1 MVVDGTEQGIHV
13 TQFPMEVVKEDPNFS
28 LQLSIFKG
36 ISHPNIVKILAVEIT
51 EDFLY
56 IAMEKGQTD
65 LQKLLKKCGDMPNE
79 TEIKRLLFMIAKALN
94 HLQQYKIVHGDLR
107 PSNCKLTVTPNGI
120 LKLSGFS
127 LVSRSIT
134 DETYQAPEGF
144 SRESDMWSLG
154 LILVEM
160 VYGRKEMLNLVK
172 SVQLS
177 LNYNVAF
184 FLQLPE
190 RT

>member
-1 MVVDGTEQGIHV
+1 
-13 TQFPMEVVKEDPNFS
+13 MEVVKEDPNFS

-94 HLQQYKIVHGDLR
+94 HL
-107 PSNCKLTVTPNGI
+107 
-120 LKLSGFS
+120 
-127 LVSRSIT
+127 
-134 DETYQAPEGF
+134 
-144 SRESDMWSLG
+144 
-154 LILVEM
+154 
-160 VYGRKEMLNLVK
+160 
-172 SVQLS
+172 
-177 LNYNVAF
+177 
-184 FLQLPE
+184 
-190 RT
+190 